1 MLPQMHLD
9 DNLWSFL
16 HVSFLILNM
25 VLVSSMHLVTFVAQ
39 GRVVVLDNCTLVLVI
54 SDGIHLPV
62 LLGEQVIMLFLN
74 LLWRC

>member
-25 VLVSSMHLVTFVAQ
+25 FLVSSMHLVTFVAQ

-54 SDGIHLPV
+54 PDGIHLPV
-62 LLGEQVIMLFLN
+62 LLGE
-74 LLWRC
+74 